1 MKLLPQ
7 SALSVEK
14 IIEMIVQ
21 KCLKHFHIEQCAV
34 MLLDRNEESSDFHTM
49 IRKAD
54 ESKIDIPYRL
64 DSQLTGWMIINKK
77 SLLVNDIKTDQR
89 FNITPDISVKIRS
102 FLAVPL
108 LTKGILTGIIGVF
121 NKKDKMDFTGSDE
134 RLLSII
140 ASQSASVIDNA
151 RLLEDHQ
158 ALIAL
163 QEELKHAAQI
173 QKNLLPKTLPEL
185 KDYQIYAINIP
196 AKEVGGDYYD
206 FIKIG
211 ENKIAF
217 CLGDVSGKGL
227 SAALLMANLQ
237 ATLRSQ
243 IFFDLPCCETVQR
256 ANLLL
261 NQSTDGTQ
269 FVTLFIG
276 VIDLMSNKIKFCN
289 AGHNYPILITADGN
303 IKRLEEGGLL
313 LGCLTESTYK
323 EASVELN
330 AGDLLCIFTDGI
342 SEAMNSDRVEFS
354 EEKIL
359 DLVKEFSHLNPEQIS
374 RKILGSVRIH
384 VDDEPQSDDITLL
397 LIKRI

>member
-1 MKLLPQ
+1 
-7 SALSVEK
+7 
-14 IIEMIVQ
+14 
-21 KCLKHFHIEQCAV
+21 
-34 MLLDRNEESSDFHTM
+34 MLLDRKEESSDFHTM

-54 ESKIDIPYRL
+54 ETKIDIPYRL
-64 DSQLTGWMIINKK
+64 DSQLTGWMIINRKP
-77 SLLVNDIKTDQR
+77 LLVNNIESDER
-89 FNITPDISVKIRS
+89 FNFNQDISAKIRS

-121 NKKDKMDFTGSDE
+121 NKKDNLNFTPSDE

-158 ALIAL
+158 ELVAL

-173 QKNLLPKTLPEL
+173 QKNLLPKMLPEL
-185 KDYQIYAINIP
+185 KDYQIYAVNIP

-206 FIKIG
+206 FIKMG
-211 ENKIAF
+211 DSKIAF

-261 NQSTDGTQ
+261 NQSTDGSQ

-276 VIDLMSNKIKFCN
+276 VIDLMSNNIKFCN
-289 AGHNYPILITADGN
+289 AGHNYPIVITSNGS

-313 LGCLTESTYK
+313 LGCLTECIYT
-323 EASVELN
+323 EASIELN
-330 AGDLLCIFTDGI
+330 RGDLLCVFTDGI
-342 SEAMNSDRVEFS
+342 SEAMNPDRAEFS

-359 DLVKEFSHLNPEQIS
+359 ELLQEFSHLNLEEIS
-374 RKILGSVRIH
+374 RQILESVRKH